1 MNFNLFIKVKS
12 VGGGYTSAC
21 ICISSELEGQSN
33 KPNV

>member
-1 MNFNLFIKVKS
+1 MNFNLFIKVKR
-12 VGGGYTSAC
+12 GGGYTSAC

>member
-1 MNFNLFIKVKS
+1 MNFNLFIKVKR
-12 VGGGYTSAC
+12 GGYTSAC